1 MPLPWPRHI
10 AILAAIHRRVRDR
23 LARRPCWSDI
33 FREVDEE
40 FRRERLE
47 QLWTRHRF
55 TLIALAI
62 VAVAGVGGWRG
73 YQWWEAKKAAE
84 AGAQF
89 EAAVSLAAQG
99 KYDEAVS
106 GFGELRAAGTP
117 GHP

>member
-23 LARRPCWSDI
+23 LARRPCVSDI

-40 FRRERLE
+40 VRRERLE

-62 VAVAGVGGWRG
+62 VAGAGVGGGCG
-73 YQWWEAKKAAE
+73 YQWWEEKKAAE

-89 EAAVSLAAQG
+89 EAALALAEQG
-99 KYDEAVS
+99 KHEEAEAAFGKIVAEGTS
-106 GFGELRAAGTP
+106 GYR
-117 GHP
+117 